1 MTLRWLLGGTA
12 VLRSDMIHA
21 SHEAASCT
29 RLLFFLVGV
38 RTGVRGR
45 GGVRLVRW
53 RSVNPAVKGAGKGGG
68 VTRGTKGVVNRVLQ
82 GLHTLHTIF
91 LRKGVERV

>member
-1 MTLRWLLGGTA
+1 M
-12 VLRSDMIHA
+12 
-21 SHEAASCT
+21 
-29 RLLFFLVGV
+29 V
-38 RTGVRGR
+38 RR
-45 GGVRLVRW
+45 
-53 RSVNPAVKGAGKGGG
+53 RSVNPAVKGAGKGGD

>member
-1 MTLRWLLGGTA
+1 MNP
-12 VLRSDMIHA
+12 
-21 SHEAASCT
+21 
-29 RLLFFLVGV
+29 
-38 RTGVRGR
+38 VRG
-45 GGVRLVRW
+45 LVR
-53 RSVNPAVKGAGKGGG
+53 G